1 MALKHLWNFSFQ
13 QTSSLL
19 SLYSI
24 SDSMRGYCPKCK
36 EYRSDNGKDAWKII
50 WKDGLAVCERC
61 GSVIDL
67 WVEDD

>member
-1 MALKHLWNFSFQ
+1 
-13 QTSSLL
+13 
-19 SLYSI
+19 
-24 SDSMRGYCPKCK
+24 MRGYCPKCK